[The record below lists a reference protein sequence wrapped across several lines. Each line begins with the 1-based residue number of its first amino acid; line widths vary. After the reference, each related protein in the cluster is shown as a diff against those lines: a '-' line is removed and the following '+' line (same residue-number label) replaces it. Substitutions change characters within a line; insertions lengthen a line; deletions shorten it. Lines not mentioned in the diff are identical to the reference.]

1 MLVDYLGNYLDGLLG
16 CFSTSLCKNVIGV
29 LEAANQENLHKNLI
43 KKVKVIARD
52 TQ

>member
-29 LEAANQENLHKNLI
+29 LEAANQENLI
-43 KKVKVIARD
+43 KEGKVIARD